1 MPFEWLT
8 TFTLTPAQ
16 WGVLAGSMGWQALR
30 MNLNTLARNGAFA
43 VDGVTELVASRLSD
57 ADAVARARVLPYQ
70 LMMSLNAVGNG
81 VPLKVQAALEEA
93 LEASL
98 SRLTPLDGSI
108 VVAPDVS
115 GSMASPVTGYRKGAS
130 SKVRCIDV
138 AALVTAAL
146 LRGNRAARVLPFE
159 NVVVD
164 VALDPYA
171 RVAANAQALAA
182 IGGGGTNVSAPLAR
196 LNAER
201 AKADLVV
208 IVSDN
213 QSWVDATR
221 GGATQT
227 MHEWNTL
234 TRRNRGA
241 RLVCID
247 LQPYGTTQASGRPD
261 ILNVGGFSDA
271 VFDTIMRFARGETRD
286 WVELVKETE
295 V

>member
-1 MPFEWLT
+1 
-8 TFTLTPAQ
+8 
-16 WGVLAGSMGWQALR
+16 
-30 MNLNTLARNGAFA
+30 
-43 VDGVTELVASRLSD
+43 
-57 ADAVARARVLPYQ
+57 
-70 LMMSLNAVGNG
+70 MMSLNAVGNG

-159 NVVVD
+159 NKVVD

-213 QSWVDATR
+213 QSWVDARR

-227 MHEWNTL
+227 MHEWDHL

-241 RLVCID
+241 KLICID

-271 VFDTIMRFARGETRD
+271 VFDTIVRFARGETRD
-286 WVELVKETE
+286 WVEIVKQTE